1 MKVLS
6 RGAAIMAALLL
17 CQGAVAQDVTLTSRD
32 GSLSLTGTLQGY
44 DGEFFRIDTNYGPLT
59 VDGQGVTC
67 DGPGCPDLTAPK
79 AVIRFVGAQD
89 AGNSLLPTLF
99 AAFAEAR
106 GLRFAAGNPAIIR
119 DPVTEEMLAELSFDP
134 MTGVAAREA
143 ILSGAAQI
151 MVASVTEP
159 DLGAQA
165 VALDALVPIM
175 APGNP
180 TPRISTTD
188 LALVL
193 AGEVENWSQTGGP
206 SGSR

>member
-106 GLRFAAGNPAIIR
+106 GLNLGVLPWTVNCPADMRRLIGW
-119 DPVTEEMLAELSFDP
+119 
-134 MTGVAAREA
+134 GVDGLITDR
-143 ILSGAAQI
+143 
-151 MVASVTEP
+151 P
-159 DLGAQA
+159 DLA
-165 VALDALVPIM
+165 M
-175 APGNP
+175 
-180 TPRISTTD
+180 
-188 LALVL
+188 LVL
-193 AGEVENWSQTGGP
+193 RDHGAGA
-206 SGSR
+206 